1 MRADALD
8 EQTQASHQGF
18 RLNRRTQDALTIILF
33 LLPSFTFFFVFQIY
47 PIFQSLYD
55 SLFNWKGFGAPVDLI
70 GLQNYQR
77 ILADPVFMKALKNGL
92 LIVVLSV
99 TLQLPFS
106 LGLALLVRRKLPG
119 RIFFR
124 TLFFL
129 PYVFSEVITGI
140 IWASMFKP
148 DPQFGLINA
157 IITRIPGV
165 EAHPFLGDPQTVMVW
180 IFIALTWKWFGFHM
194 LLYMAG
200 LTAIPHELEEAAI
213 IAGATGRQILTKVTI
228 PLLGPTIRT
237 SIYLSVV
244 GSLQQFG
251 LVWVMSQ
258 GGPVNASETMATY
271 MYRFGFIRLQL
282 GYGSAV
288 AVVMLALCLV
298 FSVIYRRFTRQPDYL
313 GGISI

>member
-1 MRADALD
+1 MRVQAID
-8 EQTQASHQGF
+8 EQIPTSRREF
-18 RLNRRTQDALTIILF
+18 RFNRRTQDTLTIILF
-33 LLPSFTFFFVFQIY
+33 LLPSFAFFFVFQVF
-47 PIFQSLYD
+47 PIFQSVYD
-55 SLFNWKGFGAPVDLI
+55 SLFSWKGFGPPTDLI
-70 GLQNYQR
+70 GLQNFQK
-77 ILADPVFMKALKNGL
+77 ILADPVFMKAIKNGL
-92 LIVVLSV
+92 LIVVLSIG
-99 TLQLPFS
+99 LQLPFS

-119 RIFFR
+119 RVFFR
-124 TLFFL
+124 TIFFL

-140 IWASMFKP
+140 IWTSMFKP

-157 IITRIPGV
+157 ILTSIPGV
-165 EAHPFLGDPQTVMVW
+165 QAHPFLGDIDTVMVW

-200 LTAIPHELEEAAI
+200 LTAIPRELEEAAI
-213 IAGATGRQILTKVTI
+213 IDGAKGRQILTKVTL

-237 SIYLSVV
+237 SVFISVV

-251 LVWVMSQ
+251 VVWVMSQ

-288 AVVMLALCLV
+288 AVVMLALCLI
-298 FSVIYRRFTRQPDYL
+298 FSLIYQRFVGQVDYL
-313 GGISI
+313 SGISS